1 MHEAIEPIA
10 FDYVKFIIVR
20 AGSALL
26 FSEFGARH
34 VNLGDVVVLAANTL
48 CGAEPEGWVT
58 TTGLLRVEV
67 TPDVW

>member
-26 FSEFGARH
+26 FS
-34 VNLGDVVVLAANTL
+34 
-48 CGAEPEGWVT
+48 
-58 TTGLLRVEV
+58 
-67 TPDVW
+67 PDSPMSQVF